1 MKKIISYLLI
11 LVIAIGAFAAYT
23 IYNKVLS
30 SAVDKETTIFIHQND
45 NYSNLLESL
54 QENNLIKDEKVF
66 DLLAGKMNL
75 KNKVRPGKYVFKAGT
90 NTIDLIRDLR
100 NGKQTAVKLVIN
112 NVNFKSDLAGKV
124 ANQIDIDSLAFLNF
138 LNDENSLKDLG
149 FNKDNIMCQFI
160 PNTYQIYWST
170 GQEAFV
176 KKMIKEHDTFWNN
189 ARLTKAKALNLTAEE
204 VFILASIVEKEYK
217 FADERTRIA
226 GVYLNR
232 ININMPLQA
241 DPTCKFAWGD
251 LSLKRVLNIHT
262 QNPHPYNTYYINGLP
277 PGPICLPE
285 TSTIDAVLNAEEH
298 KYLYFCAHSDLNG
311 RHDFNTNL
319 SAHNAAARKYQQA
332 LNKLKIYK

>member
-1 MKKIISYLLI
+1 MKKIITYILLI
-11 LVIAIGAFAAYT
+11 TLIFGAFIAYT
-23 IYNKVLS
+23 IYSKVFS
-30 SAVDKETTIFIHQND
+30 SVTDEETTIFIQQES
-45 NYSNLLESL
+45 NYSD
-54 QENNLIKDEKVF
+54 LIKELEAKELIQDEKIF
-66 DLLAGKMNL
+66 DILANKMNL
-75 KNKVRPGKYVFKAGT
+75 KNKVRPGKYVFNAGT

-112 NVNFKSDLAGKV
+112 NVNFKKDLTGKV
-124 ANQIDIDSLAFLNF
+124 ANQIDIDSLSFLNF
-138 LNDENSLKDLG
+138 LNNETALKKLG

-160 PNTYQIYWST
+160 PNTYEVYWST

-176 KKMIKEHDTFWNN
+176 KKMIKEHDAFWNN
-189 ARLTKAKALNLTAEE
+189 ARQTKAKALNLTEEE

-217 FADERTRIA
+217 FADERKRIA

-311 RHDFNTNL
+311 RHEFNTNL
-319 SAHNAAARKYQQA
+319 SAHNASARKYQAA